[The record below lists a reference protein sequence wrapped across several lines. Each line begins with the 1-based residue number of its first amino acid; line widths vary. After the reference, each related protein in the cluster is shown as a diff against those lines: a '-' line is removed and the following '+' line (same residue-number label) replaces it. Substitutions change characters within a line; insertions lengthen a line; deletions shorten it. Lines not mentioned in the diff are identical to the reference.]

1 MTLEEYSL
9 IIRVVFA
16 LLSIVLAMFL
26 GSRLRKIITKNLSK
40 FGHAF
45 ASKFAEIVRYFL
57 IVLGAV
63 IAFSILSLDVV
74 VLTGISIGIFI
85 VVLISMRDVFSN
97 YAGEIYLRV
106 RRPFGEG
113 DFVRI
118 GRISGRVLSINS
130 QDVELVSIEGERI
143 IIPNQLFLKHP
154 IINKSSTMP
163 TSIELKIIFKEST
176 LEKAEETVMEA
187 LNELRPELF
196 EDPKIISISK
206 TDGKTE
212 VNLLLHIVNQR
223 KIKWVINKLSREFHR
238 KGVEIEIE

>member
-9 IIRVVFA
+9 IIRIVFA
-16 LLSIVLAMFL
+16 LLSLVLAVFL
-26 GSRLRKIITKNLSK
+26 GSKLREIITKNLSK

-45 ASKFAEIVRYFL
+45 AAKFAEIVRYFL
-57 IVLGAV
+57 IILGVV

-74 VLTGISIGIFI
+74 VLTGISIGII
-85 VVLISMRDVFSN
+85 IIVLISMRDVFSN

-106 RRPFGEG
+106 RRPFNEG
-113 DFVRI
+113 DFIKI

-130 QDVELVSIEGERI
+130 QDVELISIEGERV
-143 IIPNQLFLKHP
+143 IIPNQFFLKHP
-154 IINKSSTMP
+154 LINKSATTP

-176 LEKAEETVMEA
+176 PEESEETVMEV
-187 LNELRPELF
+187 LNEVRPELF
-196 EDPKIISISK
+196 EDPRIISINK
-206 TDGKTE
+206 TDTRTE

>member
-1 MTLEEYSL
+1 LTPEEYSL
-9 IIRVVFA
+9 IIRIVFA

-26 GSRLRKIITKNLSK
+26 GLRLRKIITKNLSK

-45 ASKFAEIVRYFL
+45 ASRFAEILRYFL
-57 IVLGAV
+57 IILGVV

-85 VVLISMRDVFSN
+85 ILLISMRDVFSN

-106 RRPFGEG
+106 RRPFNEG
-113 DFVRI
+113 DFIKI

-130 QDVELVSIEGERI
+130 QDVELVSIKGERI
-143 IIPNQLFLKHP
+143 IIPNQFFLKYP
-154 IINKSSTMP
+154 IVNKSSTMP

-187 LNELRPELF
+187 LNEIRPELF
-196 EDPKIISISK
+196 EDPRIISINK
-206 TDGKTE
+206 TDGRTE

-223 KIKWVINKLSREFHR
+223 KVKWVINKLSREFHR
-238 KGVEIEIE
+238 KGIEIEIE